1 MNPFQANI
9 PILFLVNRFPC
20 VFKGYEM
27 RAVARNELSKSLQ
40 CQRRFVERDLE
51 GNILSNVFYGH
62 L

>member
-1 MNPFQANI
+1 
-9 PILFLVNRFPC
+9 
-20 VFKGYEM
+20 M
-27 RAVARNELSKSLQ
+27 RALARNELSKSLQ